1 MKEPR
6 YESML
11 SKIDV
16 PENYLAWSRDD
27 LLLFIHKESVKAQ
40 KTHQAKRDAWILR
53 EFKKKFNVWANSD
66 FKSIPA
72 RWKAF
77 DNMWEELKKLLKN
90 GKQSEFKEKT
100 G

>member
-6 YESML
+6 YEDEL
-11 SKIDV
+11 KGQEV
-16 PENYLAWSRDD
+16 EFPNQPEFND
-27 LLLFIHKESVKAQ
+27 LFYYIGSVKKAQ
-40 KTHQAKRDAWILR
+40 KSHQAKRDAWILR

-90 GKQSEFKEKT
+90 GK
-100 G
+100 